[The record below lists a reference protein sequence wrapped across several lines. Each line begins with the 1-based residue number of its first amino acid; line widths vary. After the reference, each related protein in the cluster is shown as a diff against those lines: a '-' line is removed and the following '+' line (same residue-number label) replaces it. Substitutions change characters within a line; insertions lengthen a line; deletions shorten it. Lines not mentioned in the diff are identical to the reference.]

1 MIESVW
7 WMFVVSSPVVLSG
20 EFSATYLLAF
30 YSSMDQ
36 KTISFIGLGP
46 HWTLVLVGA
55 GEEER
60 VQVGVL

>member
-7 WMFVVSSPVVLSG
+7 WMFVVSSLVVLSG
-20 EFSATYLLAF
+20 DFSATYLLEY

-36 KTISFIGLGP
+36 RSISFIGLGP

-55 GEEER
+55 
-60 VQVGVL
+60 